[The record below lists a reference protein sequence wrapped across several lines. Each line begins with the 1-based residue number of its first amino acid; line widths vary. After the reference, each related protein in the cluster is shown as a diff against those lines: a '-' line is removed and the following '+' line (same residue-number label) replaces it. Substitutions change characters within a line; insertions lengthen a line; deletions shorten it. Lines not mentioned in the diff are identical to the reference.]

1 MRKGEDRGE
10 ERKERRKLKGFIR
23 KKKEEGRITMTEFNK
38 NTFDIF

>member
-10 ERKERRKLKGFIR
+10 ERKERRIKK
-23 KKKEEGRITMTEFNK
+23 KKKEGRIKMPEFNK